1 MRNGNIDIFMISETK
16 LDETFPAAHFS
27 LEDICDPYRF
37 NHNHNGG
44 GTMLNIREDV
54 PSRLIEKK
62 FWNNS
67 EYFFVEINLR
77 NKMWLLCDSYNPPK
91 NSVSIHI
98 DFLRRE
104 HLSPSNHENFIL
116 LRDFNSE
123 MTDSI

>member
-1 MRNGNIDIFMISETK
+1 MRNGNIDIFMISETM
-16 LDETFPAAHFS
+16 LDETFPAAQLS
-27 LEDICDPYRF
+27 VEGIWDPYRF

-44 GTMLNIREDV
+44 GTILNIREDV
-54 PSRLIEKK
+54 PSRVIEKR

-67 EYFFVEINLR
+67 EYFFIEINLR
-77 NKMWLLCDSYNPPK
+77 NKKWLLCYSYNPPN

-104 HLSPSNHENFIL
+104 HLSPSNHENFML

>member
-1 MRNGNIDIFMISETK
+1 MRNGNIDIFIISETK
-16 LDETFPAAHFS
+16 LDETFPAAQFS
-27 LEDICDPYRF
+27 LEGICNPYRF

-44 GTMLNIREDV
+44 GTMLSVRKDV

-77 NKMWLLCDSYNPPK
+77 NKKWLLCYSYDPLK

-104 HLSPSNHENFIL
+104 NLSPSNHENFIL
-116 LRDFNSE
+116 LRNFNSQ